1 MNYSLALILL
11 SLLTL
16 SACSSGKDKPR
27 VKYHDAASRPALQLP
42 NGLTQKKEPTAFVIP
57 ELKSEANASAK
68 VSDYPPTLSPNP

>member
-1 MNYSLALILL
+1 MNYFLPLILF

-16 SACSSGKDKPR
+16 SACSSGKDKPL

-42 NGLTQKKEPTAFVIP
+42 SGLTQKQEPTAFVIP
-57 ELKSEANASAK
+57 ELKNDNNASAK